1 MDQLSAQKICRFCR
15 SDVAGKPRI
24 KDKKGR
30 YACQPCF
37 ERVKATQSASRV
49 ATASTLKDSGE
60 IGLEVEGGM
69 IELEDSPKNEGG
81 LFCPECGM
89 AVERSSVLCVH
100 CGYSPGEG
108 KRLQTEIGKRAE
120 IVDHSRG
127 PISWENQIAVLAP
140 MGAVLAYLVFKV
152 GGRLMHRTDI
162 ASHINWTL
170 VGNIAILAVVACYPI
185 GCVWAATND
194 ARRHHSAW
202 WSVLV
207 AICPPVTFVHVYARA
222 ENAALKLHMAISIA
236 VAAGVTFMVL
246 KGGIAG

>member
-1 MDQLSAQKICRFCR
+1 MNQSITKACRFC
-15 SDVAGKPRI
+15 SQDVAGKPRI

-37 ERVKATQSASRV
+37 ERLKAKRAKQTRAL
-49 ATASTLKDSGE
+49 AKAPKAGGE
-60 IGLEVEGGM
+60 PELEIESGM
-69 IELEDSPKNEGG
+69 IELEAAPKNADG
-81 LFCPECGM
+81 LFCPEC
-89 AVERSSVLCVH
+89 ARPVERTSVLCVH

-108 KRLQTEIGKRAE
+108 KRLRTEVGKRAE

-127 PISWENQIAVLAP
+127 RISWENQLAAIAPLAAGLFYCV
-140 MGAVLAYLVFKV
+140 MWVFK
-152 GGRLMHRTDI
+152 RLMRKTDL

-207 AICPPVTFVHVYARA
+207 AICPPVTLVHIYARA

-236 VAAGVTFMVL
+236 VTAVVTFMVL